1 MYISERVFPMNE
13 FLPLYFYISLFTFS
27 HERNLPFLLFASL
40 FLDIIVYPF
49 SFIHTLLT
57 IVLYLLNTSW
67 HIPHQLKLYL
77 GRTCL
82 NTFIYVGILLLI
94 FQHLSPI
101 FLLMSLLWNFFL
113 TFLLFKKRSLN
124 FSKR

>member
-1 MYISERVFPMNE
+1 MYILERVFPMNE

-49 SFIHTLLT
+49 LFIHTLLT

-67 HIPHQLKLYL
+67 HIPHQLKFYL

-94 FQHLSPI
+94 FQHLSFI
-101 FLLMSLLWNFFL
+101 FLFMSLLWNFFL

>member
-1 MYISERVFPMNE
+1 MYILERVFPMNE

-57 IVLYLLNTSW
+57 IVLYLLNTSC
-67 HIPHQLKLYL
+67 HL